1 MTAVAN
7 DTTPDPAQVVDGG
20 GDAGAASAAELTV
33 RERVALLDVTAT
45 EMDRRIRHL
54 TTKLE
59 ATTLDLEAIR
69 AELGGLAHDVASLR
83 TVTNI
88 VNDELDRIAPMPAPA
103 AGKVRR

>member
-1 MTAVAN
+1 VTAAAN
-7 DTTPDPAQVVDGG
+7 DTTPPAQVVDAG
-20 GDAGAASAAELTV
+20 GDAGASAAELTV

-88 VNDELDRIAPMPAPA
+88 VNDELDRLAPLPAA
-103 AGKVRR
+103 AGKVKR